1 MNSKPLDSQSHSRP
15 CSRVPLARSTSEV
28 KAVYLSPLL
37 LLTLWEG
44 LFCLPRSCR
53 ANPVGLPR
61 ALHRGAGAA
70 RLSRLSV
77 AVEGCRPHGAPGLW
91 YLNTETL
98 RERGWMDPLAPS
110 PSEGAQTPCWVWR
123 SSGLCPKRAP
133 GSNPCPSPSPGD
145 WGCLSLHQQVLNM
158 SRAAARIHGSALKGL
173 VDLFLL

>member
-1 MNSKPLDSQSHSRP
+1 MNSKPLDSQSHSCP

-70 RLSRLSV
+70 RLSRLSL

-91 YLNTETL
+91 YSNTKTL
-98 RERGWMDPLAPS
+98 WERGWMDPLAPS
-110 PSEGAQTPCWVWR
+110 PSEGAQTPCWCGGRVA
-123 SSGLCPKRAP
+123 SVQKGHLVPTSVPAP
-133 GSNPCPSPSPGD
+133 LPGT
-145 WGCLSLHQQVLNM
+145 GAV
-158 SRAAARIHGSALKGL
+158 SASINRY
-173 VDLFLL
+173 